1 MEKNK
6 YNKIPLPWGDSG
18 PSDAEIRGRQTLTYW
33 KISSNWNGKGSHNF
47 TVMQAMEAANVIL
60 HEIDPQKRLAYLTRE
75 LKDNIIE
82 HGTKS
87 KRSKNSNTP
96 AKMIIL

>member
-1 MEKNK
+1 
-6 YNKIPLPWGDSG
+6 
-18 PSDAEIRGRQTLTYW
+18 
-33 KISSNWNGKGSHNF
+33 
-47 TVMQAMEAANVIL
+47 MQAMEAANVIL